1 MEEALVKENMPK
13 DLEAEKSIL
22 GGILMNP
29 EAAMTASDII
39 TGDDF
44 YLREHGVIFDTMIG
58 LYNNIK
64 TIDIVTLQDKLRET
78 NLPEEAYG
86 SDRINSFLDI
96 ATTSAGM
103 KHHCRIVSEKAVKR
117 RLIKACEEI
126 KAKCYGKE
134 EMSELLDS
142 TEKKIFDIVQKRNT
156 EDFIPISRIVM
167 NSLNMIEIAHNADGT
182 VTGIA
187 SGFTDLDYK
196 TTGFQPSDL
205 ILLAARPSMGKT
217 ALALNIA
224 IHVAAVERKHVAVF
238 SLEMSKE
245 QLVNRLLAQES
256 HVDSQKIRTGNLVDK
271 EWASLIEGAE
281 TVGKS
286 LLYIDDTPGI
296 SVSELRSKCRK
307 QQLEHGLDMIII
319 DYLQLMSGS
328 GKAESRQNEVSE
340 ISRSLKAIARELS
353 VPIIALSQLSRKVE
367 DRSDHRPQLSDLRE
381 SGAIEQDADVVMF
394 IDRERYET
402 GEANKA
408 TVIIAKQRNGPI
420 GDVDLLWLPKYTQ
433 FRDMDK
439 SESKDD
445 KKEE

>member
-1 MEEALVKENMPK
+1 MEEALVKQEMPK
-13 DLEAEKSIL
+13 DLVAEKSIL
-22 GGILMNP
+22 GSILMDP
-29 EAAMTASDII
+29 EVVVTASEMI

-44 YLREHGVIFDTMIG
+44 YLKEHGVIFDTMVNM
-58 LYNNIK
+58 YNNKI
-64 TIDIVTLQDKLRET
+64 TIDIVTLHDRLRET
-78 NLPEEAYG
+78 NLPEEAY
-86 SDRINSFLDI
+86 SDDKINSFVDV
-96 ATTSAGM
+96 ATTSVGI
-103 KHHCRIVSEKAVKR
+103 KHHCKIVYEKSVKR
-117 RLIKACEEI
+117 RLIKACDEVSS
-126 KAKCYGKE
+126 KCYTGKE
-134 EMSELLDS
+134 DMSSILDN
-142 TEKKIFDIVQKRNT
+142 TEKMIFDIVQKRNT
-156 EDFIPISRIVM
+156 EGFVPISQIVM
-167 NSLNMIEIAHNADGT
+167 NSLKMIEKAHNTDGT

-224 IHVAAVERKHVAVF
+224 IHVASVEKKHVAIF

-256 HVDSQKIRTGNLVDK
+256 HVDSQHLRTGNLGDN
-271 EWASLIEGAE
+271 EWASLIEGADI
-281 TVGKS
+281 VGKS
-286 LLYIDDTPGI
+286 YLVIDDTPGI
-296 SVSELRSKCRK
+296 SVPELRSKCRK
-307 QQLEHGLDMIII
+307 QQMENGLDMIII

-367 DRSDHRPQLSDLRE
+367 ERADHRPQLSDLRE

-394 IDRERYET
+394 IDREKNET
-402 GEANKA
+402 ESFNKA
-408 TVIIAKQRNGPI
+408 TIIIAKQMNGPI
-420 GDVDLLWLPKYTQ
+420 GDVNLLWLPQYTQ

-439 SESKDD
+439 SLMKD
-445 KKEE
+445 ENE

>member
-1 MEEALVKENMPK
+1 MEEALVTQNLPK
-13 DLEAEKSIL
+13 DLDAERSIL
-22 GGILMNP
+22 GSILLDP
-29 EAAMTASDII
+29 EVVITASEMIS
-39 TGDDF
+39 GRDF
-44 YLREHGVIFDTMIG
+44 YLKEHGIIFDTMVDM
-58 LYNNIK
+58 YNKKI
-64 TIDIVTLQDKLRET
+64 TLDFVTLQDKLRET
-78 NLPEEAYG
+78 NLPEEAY
-86 SDRINSFLDI
+86 SADKINSFMDI
-96 ATTSAGM
+96 ATTSAGI
-103 KHHCRIVSEKAVKR
+103 KHHCKIVYEKAVRR
-117 RLIKACEEI
+117 RLVKACEEI
-126 KAKCYGKE
+126 SSKCYAGKE
-134 EMSELLDS
+134 DMGELLDT
-142 TEKKIFDIVQKRNT
+142 TEKTIFDIVQKRNT
-156 EDFIPISRIVM
+156 EDFVPINQIVM
-167 NSLNMIEIAHNADGT
+167 NSLRMIEKAHNTDGT

-224 IHVAAVERKHVAVF
+224 IHVAAVEKKHVAIF

-256 HVDSQKIRTGNLVDK
+256 HVDSHKIRTGNLEDK
-271 EWASLIEGAE
+271 EWAALITGAE

-286 LLYIDDTPGI
+286 FLFIDDTPGI
-296 SVSELRSKCRK
+296 SIAELRSKCRK
-307 QQLEHGLDMIII
+307 QQLESGLDMIII

-367 DRSDHRPQLSDLRE
+367 DRADHKPQLSDLRE

-402 GEANKA
+402 EEVNKA

-420 GDVDLLWLPKYTQ
+420 GDVNLLWLPKFTQ
-433 FRDMDK
+433 FKDMDK
-439 SESKDD
+439 SMI
-445 KKEE
+445 KEENE

>member
-1 MEEALVKENMPK
+1 MEEALVTQNLPR

-22 GGILMNP
+22 GSILIDP
-29 EAAMTASDII
+29 EVAITAAEMI

-44 YLREHGVIFDTMIG
+44 YLKEHGVIFDTMISM
-58 LYNNIK
+58 YNNKI
-64 TIDIVTLQDKLRET
+64 TLDFVTLQDKLRET
-78 NLPEEAYG
+78 NLPEDTYSAEK
-86 SDRINSFLDI
+86 INSFMDI
-96 ATTSAGM
+96 ATTSAGI
-103 KHHCRIVSEKAVKR
+103 KHHCKIVYEKSVRR
-117 RLIKACEEI
+117 RLIKSCEEVI
-126 KAKCYGKE
+126 SKSYAGKQD
-134 EMSELLDS
+134 MSELLDS
-142 TEKKIFDIVQKRNT
+142 TEKSIFDIVQKRNT
-156 EDFIPISRIVM
+156 EDFVPISEIVM
-167 NSLNMIEIAHNADGT
+167 NSLKMIEKAHNTDGT

-224 IHVAAVERKHVAVF
+224 IHVASVEKKHVAIF

-256 HVDSQKIRTGNLVDK
+256 HVDSQHLRTGNLADT

-286 LLYIDDTPGI
+286 YLVIDDTPGI
-296 SVSELRSKCRK
+296 SIPELRSKCRK
-307 QQLEHGLDMIII
+307 QQLEKGLDMIII

-340 ISRSLKAIARELS
+340 ISRSLKAIARELG

-394 IDRERYET
+394 IDRERSED
-402 GEANKA
+402 EIMKA

-420 GDVDLLWLPKYTQ
+420 GDVPLLWLPKYTQ

-439 SESKDD
+439 SQL
-445 KKEE
+445 KEEQA

>member
-1 MEEALVKENMPK
+1 MEEALVTQSLPK

-22 GGILMNP
+22 GSILMDP
-29 EAAMTASDII
+29 EVVITASEMI

-44 YLREHGVIFDTMIG
+44 YLNEHGVIFDTMVSM
-58 LYNNIK
+58 YNNKI
-64 TIDIVTLQDKLRET
+64 TVDFVTLQDKLRET
-78 NLPEEAYG
+78 NLPEETYSAEK
-86 SDRINSFLDI
+86 INSFVDV
-96 ATTSAGM
+96 ATTSAGI
-103 KHHCRIVSEKAVKR
+103 KHHCQIVYDKAVRR
-117 RLIKACEEI
+117 RLIKKCEGVMT
-126 KAKCYGKE
+126 KSYAGKE
-134 EMSELLDS
+134 DTSSLLDYA
-142 TEKKIFDIVQKRNT
+142 EKEIFDVVQKRNT
-156 EDFIPISRIVM
+156 EGFASISNIVM
-167 NSLNMIEIAHNADGT
+167 NSLKMIEKAHNTDGT

-224 IHVAAVERKHVAVF
+224 IHVAAVEKKHVAIF

-256 HVDSQKIRTGNLVDK
+256 HVDSQHIRTGNLQDN
-271 EWASLIEGAE
+271 EWAALIEGAE

-286 LLYIDDTPGI
+286 YLVIDDTPGI
-296 SVSELRSKCRK
+296 SVPELRSKCRK
-307 QQLEHGLDMIII
+307 QQMESGLDMIII

-394 IDRERYET
+394 IDRERYEV
-402 GEANKA
+402 EDVNKA

-420 GDVDLLWLPKYTQ
+420 GDVNLLWLPKYTQ
-433 FRDMDK
+433 FKDMDK
-439 SESKDD
+439 ALYKD
-445 KKEE
+445 ENE

>member
-1 MEEALVKENMPK
+1 MEEALVTQNLPR

-22 GGILMNP
+22 GSILIDP
-29 EAAMTASDII
+29 EVAITAAEMI

-44 YLREHGVIFDTMIG
+44 YLKEHGVIFDTMISM
-58 LYNNIK
+58 YNNKI
-64 TIDIVTLQDKLRET
+64 TLDFVTLQDKLRET
-78 NLPEEAYG
+78 NLPEDTYSAEK
-86 SDRINSFLDI
+86 INSFMDI
-96 ATTSAGM
+96 ATTSAGI
-103 KHHCRIVSEKAVKR
+103 KHHCKIVYEKSVRR
-117 RLIKACEEI
+117 RLIKSCEEVI
-126 KAKCYGKE
+126 SKSYAGKQD
-134 EMSELLDS
+134 MSELLDS
-142 TEKKIFDIVQKRNT
+142 TEKSIFDIVQKRNT
-156 EDFIPISRIVM
+156 EDFVPISEIVM
-167 NSLNMIEIAHNADGT
+167 NSLKMIEKAHNTDGT

-187 SGFTDLDYK
+187 SGFTELDYK

-224 IHVAAVERKHVAVF
+224 IHVASVEKKHVAIF

-256 HVDSQKIRTGNLVDK
+256 HVDSQHLRTGNLADT

-286 LLYIDDTPGI
+286 YLVIDDTPGI
-296 SVSELRSKCRK
+296 SIPELRSKCRK
-307 QQLEHGLDMIII
+307 QQLEKGLDMIII

-340 ISRSLKAIARELS
+340 ISRSLKAIARELG

-394 IDRERYET
+394 IDRERSED
-402 GEANKA
+402 EIMKA

-420 GDVDLLWLPKYTQ
+420 GDVPLLWLPKYTQ

-439 SESKDD
+439 SQL
-445 KKEE
+445 KEEQA

>member
-1 MEEALVKENMPK
+1 MEEAQISQSMPK
-13 DLEAEKSIL
+13 NIEAEKSIL
-22 GGILMNP
+22 GSILLDP
-29 EAAMTASDII
+29 DVVITATETI

-44 YLREHGVIFDTMIG
+44 YVREHGIIFDTMTDMFNKKIT
-58 LYNNIK
+58 L
-64 TIDIVTLQDKLRET
+64 DVVTLQDKLRET
-78 NLPEEAYG
+78 NLSEEAY
-86 SDRINSFLDI
+86 SAEKINSFVDA
-96 ATTSAGM
+96 ATTSAGI
-103 KHHCRIVSEKAVKR
+103 KHHCKIVYEKAVQRK
-117 RLIKACEEI
+117 LIKACEEI
-126 KAKCYGKE
+126 TGKCYAGKE
-134 EMSELLDS
+134 DMSSLLDG
-142 TEKKIFDIVQKRNT
+142 TEKRIFEIVQQRNT
-156 EDFIPISRIVM
+156 DEFVPINRIVM
-167 NSLNMIEIAHNADGT
+167 NSLAMIEKAHNTDGT

-224 IHVAAVERKHVAVF
+224 IHVAAVEKKHVAVF

-256 HVDSQKIRTGNLVDK
+256 HVDSQKIRTGNLNDN
-271 EWASLIEGAE
+271 EWTALVEGAE

-286 LLYIDDTPGI
+286 YLVIDDTPGI
-296 SVSELRSKCRK
+296 TVPELRSKCRK
-307 QQLEHGLDMIII
+307 QKLEHGLDMIII

-367 DRSDHRPQLSDLRE
+367 ERSDHRPMLSDLRE

-394 IDRERYET
+394 IHRERNEVE
-402 GEANKA
+402 EANKA

-433 FRDMDK
+433 FKDMDK
-439 SESKDD
+439 SLIKED
-445 KKEE
+445 KE

>member
-1 MEEALVKENMPK
+1 MEEALVKQEMPK
-13 DLEAEKSIL
+13 DLVAEKSIL
-22 GGILMNP
+22 GSILMDP
-29 EAAMTASDII
+29 EVVVTASEMI

-44 YLREHGVIFDTMIG
+44 YLKEHGVIFDTMVNM
-58 LYNNIK
+58 YNNKI
-64 TIDIVTLQDKLRET
+64 TIDIVTLHDRLRET
-78 NLPEEAYG
+78 NLPEEAY
-86 SDRINSFLDI
+86 SDDKINSFVDV
-96 ATTSAGM
+96 ATTSVGI
-103 KHHCRIVSEKAVKR
+103 KHHCKIVYEKSVKR
-117 RLIKACEEI
+117 RLIKACDEVSS
-126 KAKCYGKE
+126 KCYTGKE
-134 EMSELLDS
+134 DMSSILDN
-142 TEKKIFDIVQKRNT
+142 TEKMIFDIVQKRNT
-156 EDFIPISRIVM
+156 EGFVPISQIVM
-167 NSLNMIEIAHNADGT
+167 NSLKMIEKAHNTDGT

-224 IHVAAVERKHVAVF
+224 IHVASVEKKHVAIF

-256 HVDSQKIRTGNLVDK
+256 HVDSQHLRTGNLGDN
-271 EWASLIEGAE
+271 EWASLIEGADI
-281 TVGKS
+281 VGKS
-286 LLYIDDTPGI
+286 YLVIDDTPGI
-296 SVSELRSKCRK
+296 SVPELRSKCRK
-307 QQLEHGLDMIII
+307 QQMENGLDMIII

-367 DRSDHRPQLSDLRE
+367 ERADHRPQLSDLRE

-394 IDRERYET
+394 IDREKNET
-402 GEANKA
+402 ESVNKA
-408 TVIIAKQRNGPI
+408 TIIIAKQRNGPI
-420 GDVDLLWLPKYTQ
+420 GDVNLLWLPQYTQ

-439 SESKDD
+439 SLMKD
-445 KKEE
+445 ENE